1 MNWFI
6 FIIGFVVAL
15 SIPPRIPTRERL
27 AFILF
32 SVIFA
37 GVAFYSILG
46 MAGGVQ

>member
-15 SIPPRIPTRERL
+15 SIPPRVPMRERL
-27 AFILF
+27 VFILF
-32 SVIFA
+32 SMVFA
-37 GVAFYSILG
+37 GFAFYSILG